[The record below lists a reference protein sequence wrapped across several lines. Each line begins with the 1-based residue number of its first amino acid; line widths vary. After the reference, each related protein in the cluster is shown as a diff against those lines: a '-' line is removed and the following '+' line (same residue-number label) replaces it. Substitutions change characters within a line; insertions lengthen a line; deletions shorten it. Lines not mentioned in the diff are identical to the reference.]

1 MKTIISNKTGKAL
14 EVAKHILYSLKVVII
29 GLFIPLA
36 FVFGITYNTP
46 KEASIDGINIHPS
59 QRPSNEII
67 TVDFNKPL
75 SDQNS

>member
-1 MKTIISNKTGKAL
+1 MKTVISNNIEEAL

-29 GLFIPLA
+29 GLFIPFV

-46 KEASIDGINIHPS
+46 KEASADGIKINTS
-59 QRPSNEII
+59 QKASNEII